1 MDSGETIGRLR
12 EAAAAL
18 KTGDDRTV
26 LKAIQTAQDALD
38 AVKAERLAS
47 LKASKDYELDGA
59 SSVTTWTR
67 NELRLDAVEANT
79 LLRAASALQV
89 LPALAEAAGAGRVRL
104 DHVAVFAYGLKH
116 IGPDVITDAEPWLLD
131 VAMTHAPGALRQVMR
146 SLREAVFP
154 DSLDEAWTKGMG
166 REDIQINPVPDGWHV
181 NGFLNTITGTK
192 LKHLLDALGAPRD
205 RDDDRPGAERRVE
218 ALDAML
224 SKLLESGLPADKG
237 IRPHLSVILD
247 ATTGRAELGG
257 FGAIGPQLTGLIG
270 CLADLTPITTTG
282 DPDQVLNVGRSH
294 RLATMKQRRAV
305 LARQGGVCAAPGC
318 HNTHLEIHHTTWWS
332 RGGRTDLNHLI
343 GLCVRCHHLIH
354 RERLHVTADG
364 TGHFTFTTKTGR
376 HLEPEHRHHTPPW
389 QPPRHRRT
397 QRTTP
402 LRT

>member
-12 EAAAAL
+12 EAAHAL

-47 LKASKDYELDGA
+47 LKVSKDYELDGA

-67 NELRLDAVEANT
+67 NELRLDATEANT
-79 LLRAASALQV
+79 LLRAAGALRV
-89 LPALAEAAGAGRVRL
+89 LPGLAQAAAAGRVRL

-116 IGPDVITDAEPWLLD
+116 IGPDVIVDSEDWLLD

-192 LKHLLDALGAPRD
+192 LKHLLDTLGAPRD
-205 RDDDRPGAERRVE
+205 ADDDRPGAERRVD

-224 SKLLESGLPADKG
+224 TKALG
-237 IRPHLSVILD
+237 IRF
-247 ATTGRAELGG
+247 AG
-257 FGAIGPQLTGLIG
+257 
-270 CLADLTPITTTG
+270 
-282 DPDQVLNVGRSH
+282 
-294 RLATMKQRRAV
+294 
-305 LARQGGVCAAPGC
+305 RQGHPAAP
-318 HNTHLEIHHTTWWS
+318 
-332 RGGRTDLNHLI
+332 
-343 GLCVRCHHLIH
+343 V
-354 RERLHVTADG
+354 
-364 TGHFTFTTKTGR
+364 GHPGR
-376 HLEPEHRHHTPPW
+376 HHR
-389 QPPRHRRT
+389 
-397 QRTTP
+397 
-402 LRT
+402 